1 MGGGLLVGGLQKRGC
16 SDDVAFKVECCF
28 EVFGA
33 NRAVRRRSEKSVTFI
48 VVRVTVVVSI
58 GTVVV
63 VVVVVEIVAVET
75 VAFVVKAILGGCCV
89 VSSVIVEVS

>member
-1 MGGGLLVGGLQKRGC
+1 MGGGLLVGGLQERGC

-48 VVRVTVVVSI
+48 VVRVTVVVGI
-58 GTVVV
+58 GTV